1 MRTIGN
7 PDTRSAFTLMEVML
21 ALAVSAIV
29 LAGIG
34 GVFYSALR
42 LRERTV
48 TMLDQAMPMH
58 QALTVLRRDLRGA
71 VPPTGTYGLA
81 GDFKIEPLGGGLVQ
95 SFRLQCFTS
104 SGVISDNDNAIGA
117 DVQEVI
123 YELRDPISGG
133 VNSGK
138 DLVRSINR
146 NPLGTAGLNPD
157 EQRLL
162 GHVESLEFAG
172 YDGANWREMWDTSLS
187 DTNLPSALRVR
198 IQMSGESNMDGRNR
212 QPYEMVVPVVSV
224 SRTNQTQTTTSTGG
238 GA

>member
-1 MRTIGN
+1 
-7 PDTRSAFTLMEVML
+7 MEVML
-21 ALAVSAIV
+21 AMAVSAIV

-48 TMLDQAMPMH
+48 AMLDEALPVH
-58 QALTVLRRDLRGA
+58 QALTVLRLDLRGA
-71 VPPTGTYGLA
+71 LPPAGIFALA
-81 GDFKIEPLGGGLVQ
+81 GDFKITPLGGGLVQ

-104 SGVISDNDNAIGA
+104 SGVISDNDNTPGA
-117 DVQEVI
+117 DVQEVT
-123 YELRDPISGG
+123 YELQDPISGG
-133 VNSGK
+133 GNSGK

-146 NPLGTAGLNPD
+146 NPLGTTGLNPN

-198 IQMSGESNMDGRNR
+198 IQLAGDNSVDKQNR
-212 QPYEMVVPVVSV
+212 QPYELIVQVDSV
-224 SRTNQTQTTTSTGG
+224 SRTNQTQAATSTGG
-238 GA
+238 GQ